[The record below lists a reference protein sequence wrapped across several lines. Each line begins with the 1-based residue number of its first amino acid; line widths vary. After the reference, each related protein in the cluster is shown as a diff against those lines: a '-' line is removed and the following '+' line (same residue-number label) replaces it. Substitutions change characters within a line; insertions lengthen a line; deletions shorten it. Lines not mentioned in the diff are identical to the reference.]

1 MPRSRAD
8 DFDDKRN
15 NILNVAASLFG
26 EHGYT
31 GTKMEQIAEHCNVS
45 KSMLYHYF
53 KKKEDVLFDILQ
65 EHVRRLIKLG
75 EAHIKTKASAAVD
88 EFFRGFVQLWLEP
101 SSDVRARH
109 VVAMVEMRY
118 LTDKQ
123 KAKQIKLEKRLLD
136 LVTEVLSKVN
146 PNVAPVQ
153 RRMDSL
159 LLIGMMNW
167 VELWYKQSGK
177 VSPAEFY
184 KMVAQ
189 LFLNGYLASGKVAV
203 RKTVRS

>member
-1 MPRSRAD
+1 
-8 DFDDKRN
+8 
-15 NILNVAASLFG
+15 
-26 EHGYT
+26 
-31 GTKMEQIAEHCNVS
+31 
-45 KSMLYHYF
+45 
-53 KKKEDVLFDILQ
+53 
-65 EHVRRLIKLG
+65 
-75 EAHIKTKASAAVD
+75 
-88 EFFRGFVQLWLEP
+88 
-101 SSDVRARH
+101 
-109 VVAMVEMRY
+109 MVEMRY